1 MLFED
6 VIERVRY
13 GSRFNT
19 DIEKRIFKLDGEEIS
34 LEDLGIPVMELKES
48 LMLIENHYAKYK
60 KSVPSERNTSKRN
73 RYFIA
78 DKLDDLSDKDLCSGI
93 SREEAQADIELLTLG
108 LIINGSLF
116 WDDKIMGGNW
126 FWKSKKYP
134 ELIILRDWLK
144 EN

>member
-1 MLFED
+1 MLFEE
-6 VIERVRY
+6 VVQRVKY

-19 DIEKRIFKLDGEEIS
+19 DIEKRIFKLDGKEIS
-34 LEDLGIPVMELKES
+34 LDDLGIPEMELNEA
-48 LMLIENHYAKYK
+48 LMLIENHYANYK
-60 KSVPSERNTSKRN
+60 KSVPSERNLSKRN

-78 DKLDDLSDKDLCSGI
+78 DRLDDLSDSDMCTGM

-116 WDDKIMGGNW
+116 WDNEIMGGNW